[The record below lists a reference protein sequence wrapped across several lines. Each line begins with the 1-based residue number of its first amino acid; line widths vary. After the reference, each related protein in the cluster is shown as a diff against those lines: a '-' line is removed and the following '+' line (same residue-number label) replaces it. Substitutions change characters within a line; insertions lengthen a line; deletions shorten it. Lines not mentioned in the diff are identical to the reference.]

1 MSLFKLLAVLFLGV
15 AVVGGGTYLVINN
28 KTETE
33 VAIEESDDSENETD
47 EMFTSGESSLRGL
60 MSLNQNIQCD
70 FTSYTEE
77 TGGSVAG
84 TVYVSGERIRGD
96 FDMEQAEAD
105 TTIASHLIVNDDQIY
120 AWTVSP
126 QGTYAYTFSLSEAN
140 DTEEGAD
147 SFASLDDQVTYTCRA
162 WEADASKF
170 ELPSGIEFTSMERL
184 FESEQ

>member
-33 VAIEESDDSENETD
+33 VAIVESVDSENEID
-47 EMFTSGESSLRGL
+47 EMFTGGESSLRGL
-60 MSLNQNIQCD
+60 MSLDQNIQCD

-77 TGGSVAG
+77 TAGSVAG
-84 TVYVSGERIRGD
+84 TVYVSGERIRAD
-96 FDMEQAEAD
+96 FDMEQAD

-120 AWTVSP
+120 AWTVSS

-147 SFASLDDQVTYTCRA
+147 SFASLDDRVTYTCRA

>member
-28 KTETE
+28 KTSTE
-33 VAIEESDDSENETD
+33 VATEESVDSESETNEI
-47 EMFTSGESSLRGL
+47 FTGGESSLRGL
-60 MSLNQNIQCD
+60 MSLGQNIQCD

-96 FDMEQAEAD
+96 FDMEQADA
-105 TTIASHLIVNDDQIY
+105 TLASHLIVNGDQIY

-126 QGTYAYTFSLSEAN
+126 QGTHAYTFMLAEAN
-140 DTEEGAD
+140 DPEERSN
-147 SFASLDDQVTYTCRA
+147 SFVSLDDRVTYTCRA
-162 WEADASKF
+162 WEVQASKF
-170 ELPSGIEFTSMERL
+170 ELPGGIEFTSMEHL
-184 FESEQ
+184 FESE